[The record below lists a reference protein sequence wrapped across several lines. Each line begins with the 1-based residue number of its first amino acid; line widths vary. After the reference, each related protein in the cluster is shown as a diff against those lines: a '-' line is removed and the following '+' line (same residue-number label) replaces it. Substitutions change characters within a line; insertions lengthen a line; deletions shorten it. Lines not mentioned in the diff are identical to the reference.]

1 MLAIGCPYGD
11 ARWDAISV
19 PMQATITMIHSQ
31 PKIPAQ
37 EIAETIAKGTAVEAF
52 DASSEM

>member
-19 PMQATITMIHSQ
+19 PMQATMTTMHSQ

-37 EIAETIAKGTAVEAF
+37 EIAERIAKGTAVEAL
-52 DASSEM
+52 DASSEI